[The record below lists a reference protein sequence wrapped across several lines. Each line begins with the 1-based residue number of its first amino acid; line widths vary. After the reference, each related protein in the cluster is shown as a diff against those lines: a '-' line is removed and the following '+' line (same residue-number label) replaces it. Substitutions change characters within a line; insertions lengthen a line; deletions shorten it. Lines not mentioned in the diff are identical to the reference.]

1 MRRIFLLSIL
11 ITFLISC
18 SNNDDATE
26 PIINPVKQLLK
37 TDNYLY
43 ENGNLNIKISTKYEN
58 NKPVTDSVY
67 DSSNQLSYY
76 SKNFFNTN
84 NLASSI
90 KVYIPNGTLSIENN
104 IIYDN
109 LGKII
114 KIIKNQPSGSYVF
127 NYILNSNNTITSEIV
142 SNGSVVSTKTFHLNT
157 NEIIY
162 KEVNGSNT
170 KEFIYDS
177 NKNLIQ
183 NTAFNVTYNYEY
195 NEPHLKPSILQFDN
209 STIVGSTKM
218 NTVLIGNTLDDQ
230 NNTFGDKLIS
240 KISTSNGIIYDYVY
254 IYDSDNYPTNVKT
267 YINNQLVSE
276 LFYTYS
282 N

>member
-37 TDNYLY
+37 TDNYLF

-76 SKNFFNTN
+76 SKNFINTN

-109 LGKII
+109 SGKITQI
-114 KIIKNQPSGSYVF
+114 NNTQPSGSSVINFTF
-127 NYILNSNNTITSEIV
+127 NPNNTITSATI
-142 SNGSVVSTKTFHLNT
+142 SNGSVVVTKTFFFNT
-157 NEIIY
+157 NDIINKEI
-162 KEVNGSNT
+162 NGSNT

-177 NKNLIQ
+177 NKNLTQ
-183 NTAFNVTYNYEY
+183 NTSLNITNNYEY

-240 KISTSNGIIYDYVY
+240 KITTSNGIIFDYVY
-254 IYDSDNYPTNVKT
+254 IYNSDNYPTNVKT
-267 YINNQLVSE
+267 YRNNQLVSE

-282 N
+282 Y